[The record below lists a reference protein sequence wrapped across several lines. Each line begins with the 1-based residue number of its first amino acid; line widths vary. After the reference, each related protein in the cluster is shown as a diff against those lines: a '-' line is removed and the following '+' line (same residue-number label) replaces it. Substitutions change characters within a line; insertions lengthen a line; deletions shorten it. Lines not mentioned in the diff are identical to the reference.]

1 MEKLKELVLQF
12 CKFGMVGTFCFC
24 IDYGLM
30 IFLTESHLMTYYAS
44 SAVSFIASVVVNY
57 VLSMRFVFVS
67 KEGMSKIQEIMIF
80 ITLSM
85 VGLLLNQMI
94 MFLAVE
100 LLGMFYALAKVF
112 ATVMVTAYNFISRK
126 KFLEA

>member
-12 CKFGMVGTFCFC
+12 CKFGMVGTFCLC

-30 IFLTESHLMTYYAS
+30 ILLTESHMMTYYAS

>member
-1 MEKLKELVLQF
+1 MEKLKELILQF

-30 IFLTESHLMTYYAS
+30 ILLTETHVMSYYAS
-44 SAVSFIASVVVNY
+44 SAVSFTASVIVNY
-57 VLSMRFVFVS
+57 VLSMRFVFVAQ
-67 KEGMSKIQEIMIF
+67 EGMSKMQEIMIF
-80 ITLSM
+80 IALSM

-94 MFLAVE
+94 MFFAVE
-100 LLGMFYALAKVF
+100 LLGMFYALAKIF
-112 ATVMVTAYNFISRK
+112 ATILVTAYNFISRK

>member
-57 VLSMRFVFVS
+57 VLSMRFVFVA

-112 ATVMVTAYNFISRK
+112 GTVMVTAYNFISRK
-126 KFLEA
+126 KYLEA

>member
-57 VLSMRFVFVS
+57 VLSMRFVFVA
-67 KEGMSKIQEIMIF
+67 KEGMGKIQEIMIF

-100 LLGMFYALAKVF
+100 LLGMFYAVAKVF
-112 ATVMVTAYNFISRK
+112 ATLMVTAYNFISRK

>member
-24 IDYGLM
+24 IDYELM
-30 IFLTESHLMTYYAS
+30 ILLTESHMMTYYAS

-100 LLGMFYALAKVF
+100 LLGMFYAVAKVF
-112 ATVMVTAYNFISRK
+112 ATLMVTAYNFISRK

>member
-57 VLSMRFVFVS
+57 VLSMRFVFVA

>member
-12 CKFGMVGTFCFC
+12 CKFGMVGTFRLC

-30 IFLTESHLMTYYAS
+30 ILLTESHMMTYYAS

>member
-1 MEKLKELVLQF
+1 
-12 CKFGMVGTFCFC
+12 
-24 IDYGLM
+24 
-30 IFLTESHLMTYYAS
+30 MTYYAS

-100 LLGMFYALAKVF
+100 LLGMFYAVAKVF
-112 ATVMVTAYNFISRK
+112 ATLMVTAYNFISRK

>member
-12 CKFGMVGTFCFC
+12 CKFGMVGTSCFC

-30 IFLTESHLMTYYAS
+30 ILLTEYHMMTYYAS

-100 LLGMFYALAKVF
+100 LLGMFYAVAKVF
-112 ATVMVTAYNFISRK
+112 ATLMVTAYNFISRK

>member
-30 IFLTESHLMTYYAS
+30 IFLTESHMMTYYAS

-57 VLSMRFVFVS
+57 DLSMRFVFVS

-100 LLGMFYALAKVF
+100 LLGMFYAVAKVF
-112 ATVMVTAYNFISRK
+112 ATLMVTAYNFISRK

>member
-1 MEKLKELVLQF
+1 MEKLKELILQF

-30 IFLTESHLMTYYAS
+30 ILLTETHVMSYYAS
-44 SAVSFIASVVVNY
+44 SAVSFTASVIVNY
-57 VLSMRFVFVS
+57 VLSMRFVFVA
-67 KEGMSKIQEIMIF
+67 KEGMSKMQEIMIF
-80 ITLSM
+80 IALSM

-94 MFLAVE
+94 MFFAVE
-100 LLGMFYALAKVF
+100 LLGMFYALAKIF
-112 ATVMVTAYNFISRK
+112 ATILVTAYNFISRK

>member
-30 IFLTESHLMTYYAS
+30 ILLTESHMMTYYAS

-94 MFLAVE
+94 RCLAVE
-100 LLGMFYALAKVF
+100 LLGMFYAVAKVF
-112 ATVMVTAYNFISRK
+112 ATLMVTAYNFISRK

>member
-100 LLGMFYALAKVF
+100 LLGMFYAVAKVF
-112 ATVMVTAYNFISRK
+112 ATLMVTAYNFISRK

>member
-1 MEKLKELVLQF
+1 
-12 CKFGMVGTFCFC
+12 
-24 IDYGLM
+24 
-30 IFLTESHLMTYYAS
+30 
-44 SAVSFIASVVVNY
+44 
-57 VLSMRFVFVS
+57 
-67 KEGMSKIQEIMIF
+67 MSKIQEIMIF

-100 LLGMFYALAKVF
+100 LLGMFYAVAKVF
-112 ATVMVTAYNFISRK
+112 ATLMVTAYNFISRK

>member
-57 VLSMRFVFVS
+57 VLSMRFVFVA

-100 LLGMFYALAKVF
+100 LLGMFYAVAKVF
-112 ATVMVTAYNFISRK
+112 ATLMVTAYNFISRK